1 MRIAIVDDILSERKE
16 LHNRISGQIFHY
28 ALNAQIFEYE
38 KGETFLANAENEHFD
53 LVFLDIF
60 MNGISGIET
69 AYKLRTFDKD
79 CILVFTTIST
89 DYALDGFR
97 VRAFQYLVK
106 PYSNEELD
114 NLFDEIIKKFP
125 APDKYLDVR
134 ITGGTTR
141 VRFCEIVYAE
151 HFKHQIHIHLSNGNT
166 TITRKTFKD
175 FTIEL
180 GDDERFFLC
189 NRGVIINLEYA
200 EDFNGTAFILKDGVT
215 IPVSR
220 DTTKSARVAFGDFLF
235 KRGHK

>member
-1 MRIAIVDDILSERKE
+1 MRIAIVDDIPSERKE
-16 LHNRISGQIFHY
+16 LHDRILGQILRY

-38 KGETFLANAENEHFD
+38 KGETFLTNAQNEHFD
-53 LVFLDIF
+53 LVFLDVF

-69 AYKLRTFDKD
+69 ANKLRTFDKD
-79 CILVFTTIST
+79 CIIVLTTIST

-106 PYSNEELD
+106 PYSDEELD
-114 NLFDEIIKKFP
+114 NLFDEIIEKFP
-125 APDKYLDVR
+125 TPDKYLDVH
-134 ITGGTTR
+134 IIGGTAR
-141 VRFCEIVYAE
+141 IRFCEIIYAE

-175 FTIEL
+175 FTVEL
-180 GDDERFFLC
+180 GGDERFFLC

-220 DTTKSARVAFGDFLF
+220 DITKSARVAFGDFLF
-235 KRGHK
+235 KRGNK